1 MYSEIVLLVI
11 GAMLCTLSVVLSG
24 YTYVQKGPTCGFYAL
39 VYGISRVMPV
49 RKNKMVKKIIMES
62 IDSGISQIGEIF
74 DIRVMLA
81 LAQKYFPK
89 ADVRLISIN
98 AISDIDAA
106 LKGGFVI
113 MPGILYQGM
122 PHYYFLEGSEGSEY
136 ICRHGDFSKKI
147 MVEKEQ
153 IYLRH
158 TELSTLKYFNWDDY
172 LKKSNNRRIKDKIG
186 VMLLHP
192 CLQIKLQKIEN
203 KKADKLKGRRS
214 KLNMYKKALL
224 IINDT
229 CCNK

>member
-1 MYSEIVLLVI
+1 
-11 GAMLCTLSVVLSG
+11 
-24 YTYVQKGPTCGFYAL
+24 
-39 VYGISRVMPV
+39 
-49 RKNKMVKKIIMES
+49 
-62 IDSGISQIGEIF
+62 
-74 DIRVMLA
+74 
-81 LAQKYFPK
+81 
-89 ADVRLISIN
+89 
-98 AISDIDAA
+98 
-106 LKGGFVI
+106 

-224 IINDT
+224 VINDT
-229 CCNK
+229 YCDE